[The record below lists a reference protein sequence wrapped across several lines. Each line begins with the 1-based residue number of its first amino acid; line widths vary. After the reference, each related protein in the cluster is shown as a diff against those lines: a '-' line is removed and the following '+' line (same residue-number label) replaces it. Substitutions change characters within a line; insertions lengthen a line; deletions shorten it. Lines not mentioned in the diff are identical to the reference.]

1 MNATV
6 LIRRTLVVLASLF
19 LTTPAWSLSFTV
31 VNNSDE
37 GIILVYATPSYH
49 NTFGNN
55 LLEELNTI
63 RPGDELAFSVD
74 LYGDHCTFDI
84 FIGASLINRE
94 VYNSVNICKTTHVY
108 FPSAERY
115 KTARQSFT
123 VVNAH
128 DAEVMSIHVSRTD
141 ETVWGEDRLGADM
154 LQAGGK
160 FMVEMNGYGNHCMF
174 DIRITS
180 YNFLMVLMEQD
191 PYIETYPSVNLCDTD
206 QIVFPQGADEEPKGS
221 IAGTAFAITADGKL
235 LTNHHVVDECVDI
248 AVRGLGMAILL
259 AYDEGND
266 LAILAV
272 AEGEN
277 TSLEN
282 VAVFRSE
289 PKVRLGETVVVYGF
303 PESDIMSREG
313 VVSSGILSSLTGYKS
328 NPAEYQTTV
337 PTLPGNS
344 GGPLLDG
351 SGHVIGVVS
360 SRLDP
365 EISQN
370 VTYAIK
376 WNVVQRFLEES
387 GVEPVMAPSDQTLQ
401 IPDIV
406 GKATGYVL
414 PVTCK

>member
-1 MNATV
+1 MSAVGVHLTCGSLRTIQTDDVAPKPRDPLSLNGGESIVNATV

-141 ETVWGEDRLGADM
+141 ETVWGEDRLG
-154 LQAGGK
+154 
-160 FMVEMNGYGNHCMF
+160 V
-174 DIRITS
+174 
-180 YNFLMVLMEQD
+180 
-191 PYIETYPSVNLCDTD
+191 
-206 QIVFPQGADEEPKGS
+206 
-221 IAGTAFAITADGKL
+221 
-235 LTNHHVVDECVDI
+235 
-248 AVRGLGMAILL
+248 
-259 AYDEGND
+259 
-266 LAILAV
+266 
-272 AEGEN
+272 
-277 TSLEN
+277 
-282 VAVFRSE
+282 
-289 PKVRLGETVVVYGF
+289 
-303 PESDIMSREG
+303 
-313 VVSSGILSSLTGYKS
+313 
-328 NPAEYQTTV
+328 
-337 PTLPGNS
+337 
-344 GGPLLDG
+344 
-351 SGHVIGVVS
+351 
-360 SRLDP
+360 
-365 EISQN
+365 ISQ
-370 VTYAIK
+370 
-376 WNVVQRFLEES
+376 
-387 GVEPVMAPSDQTLQ
+387 
-401 IPDIV
+401 
-406 GKATGYVL
+406 
-414 PVTCK
+414 